1 MTQDARLTLLRRLTE
16 AHGVPGYEGPVRKIV
31 REYFQE
37 LGEVFQDRM
46 GNLFCKKPGTADT
59 PRLLLAG
66 HMDEIGFMVKYI
78 TEQGMIR
85 FVPLGGWFDQT
96 LLGHRVIIKTHKGDV
111 LGVIGAKPPHLIPPE
126 ERNKLVPKKDMFID
140 VGATSREEVEALGVR
155 IGDPIIPHAS
165 FEVMA
170 NEKVYVAK
178 AFDDRV
184 GVAIAVEVLRAL
196 QGEGHPNTVFGVA
209 TVQEE
214 VGLRGATTAPWSVE
228 PDVAIILEVD
238 IAGDTPGIKPEEAP
252 VKFGQGPTLLVYDRA
267 MIPNLKLRDL
277 VIQVAEEE
285 GIPLQLSAIQGGAT
299 DGARIHVYKTG
310 VPTVVIS
317 VPTRYI
323 HSHSTLLHR
332 EDFDRAVALVTA
344 LVKRLDRETVD
355 QLTQDE

>member
-1 MTQDARLTLLRRLTE
+1 MDRRRELLKRLTE
-16 AHGVPGYEGPVRKIV
+16 APGVPGYEGPVRQIV
-31 REYFQE
+31 REYFQG

-46 GNLFCKKPGTADT
+46 GNLFCKKTGQAEQ
-59 PRLLLAG
+59 PRVLLAG

-78 TEQGMIR
+78 TDQGMVR

-96 LLGHRVIIKTHKGDV
+96 LLGHRVIIRTHKGDV

-126 ERNKLVPKKDMFID
+126 ERNKMVPKKEMFID
-140 VGATSREEVEALGVR
+140 VGVSSREEAEALGIRV
-155 IGDPIIPHAS
+155 GDPIIPYAS

-170 NEKVYVAK
+170 NPKVYVAK

-184 GVAIAVEVLRAL
+184 GVALAIETLQAL
-196 QGEGHPNTVFGVA
+196 QDTEHPNTVYGVA

-238 IAGDTPGIKPEEAP
+238 IAGDTPGVKPEESP
-252 VKFGQGPTLLVYDRA
+252 IKMGKGPSLLVYDRA

-285 GIPLQLSAIQGGAT
+285 GIPLQLSAIEGGAT
-299 DGARIHVYKTG
+299 DGARIHLYKTG

-332 EDFDRAVALVTA
+332 EDFDRTVDLLVA
-344 LVKRLDRETVD
+344 LVKRLDAETVAG
-355 QLTQDE
+355 LTQD

>member
-1 MTQDARLTLLRRLTE
+1 MTQDTRLTLLRRLTE

-46 GNLFCKKPGTADT
+46 GNLFCKKPGTAEA
-59 PRLLLAG
+59 PRVLLAG

-78 TEQGMIR
+78 TDQGMIR

-96 LLGHRVIIKTHKGDV
+96 LLGHRVVIKTHKGDV
-111 LGVIGAKPPHLIPPE
+111 LGVIGAKPPHLIPPD

-140 VGATSREEVEALGVR
+140 VGATSREEVEAMGVR
-155 IGDPIIPHAS
+155 IGDPIIPHAA

-184 GVAIAVEVLRAL
+184 GVAVAVEVLRAL
-196 QGEGHPNTVFGVA
+196 QGEEHPNTVFGVA

-214 VGLRGATTAPWSVE
+214 VGLRGAATAPWSVE

-344 LVKRLDRETVD
+344 VVKRLDRDTVAS
-355 QLTQDE
+355 LTQDD

>member
-1 MTQDARLTLLRRLTE
+1 MTQDARLSLLRRLTE
-16 AHGVPGYEGPVRKIV
+16 AHGVPGYEGPVRQIV
-31 REYFQE
+31 REYFQG

-46 GNLFCKKPGTADT
+46 GNLFCRKVGATEA
-59 PRLLLAG
+59 PRVLLAG
-66 HMDEIGFMVKYI
+66 HMDEIGFMVRFI
-78 TEQGMIR
+78 TDQGMIR
-85 FVPLGGWFDQT
+85 FLPLGGWFDQT
-96 LLGHRVIIKTHKGDV
+96 LLGHRVVIKTHKGDV
-111 LGVIGAKPPHLIPPE
+111 LGVIGAKPPHLIPPD

-140 VGATSREEVEALGVR
+140 VGATSKEEVEALGVR
-155 IGDPIIPHAS
+155 VGDPIIPHAA

-170 NEKVYVAK
+170 NGKVYVAK

-184 GVAIAVEVLRAL
+184 GVAVAVEVLKAL
-196 QGEGHPNTVFGVA
+196 QEETHPNTVYGVA

-238 IAGDTPGIKPEEAP
+238 IAGDTPGVKPEEAP
-252 VKFGQGPTLLVYDRA
+252 AKFGQGPTLLVYDRA

-285 GIPLQLSAIQGGAT
+285 GIPLQLSAVQGGAT
-299 DGARIHVYKTG
+299 DGARIHVFKTG

-344 LVKRLDRETVD
+344 VVKRLDAQTVAG
-355 QLTQDE
+355 LTQD

>member
-1 MTQDARLTLLRRLTE
+1 MTQQDFRLQMLRRLTE
-16 AHGVPGYEGPVRKIV
+16 APGVPGYEGPVRRLV
-31 REYFQE
+31 REYFEE
-37 LGEVFQDRM
+37 LGEVFQDAM
-46 GNLFCKKPGTADT
+46 GNLFCRKMGTSDR
-59 PRLLLAG
+59 PRILLAG

-96 LLGHRVIIKTHKGDV
+96 LLGHRVVIKTHKGDV
-111 LGVIGAKPPHLIPPE
+111 LGVIGAKPPHLIPAE
-126 ERNKLVPKKDMFID
+126 ERNKVVKKKDMFID
-140 VGATSREEVEALGVR
+140 VGATSKEEAESMGIRV
-155 IGDPIIPHAS
+155 GDPIIPHAS
-165 FEVMA
+165 FEIMA
-170 NEKVYVAK
+170 NPKVYVSK

-184 GVAIAVEVLRAL
+184 GVAVAIETLRAL
-196 QGEGHPNTVFGVA
+196 QGVEHPNTVYGVA

-214 VGLRGATTAPWSVE
+214 VGLRGAATAPWSVE

-252 VKFGQGPTLLVYDRA
+252 VKFGKGPSLLVYDRV

-285 GIPLQLSAIQGGAT
+285 GIPLQFSAIEGGGT
-299 DGARIHVYKTG
+299 DGGRIHLYKTG

-332 EDFDRAVALVTA
+332 EDFDQAVALVSA
-344 LVKRLDRETVD
+344 VVKRLDADTVAG
-355 QLTQDE
+355 LTRD